1 MLNSGFHITAKGLT
15 MNVNAQSEVASNNVV
30 HSIMA
35 LWEAITYKTFMKL
48 TTKKHFNVTATYN
61 VFLVLSKKFLQLV
74 WQQARL
80 LTDNLNY
87 QMIGCTAISHVRART
102 RFATRSDSLHSNIHC
117 NLLF

>member
-15 MNVNAQSEVASNNVV
+15 MNVNAQLEEASYNAV

-48 TTKKHFNVTATYN
+48 TTKKIFNVTATYN
-61 VFLVLSKKFLQLV
+61 VFLVLSKKVSATCMAASTAADGQLKPPND
-74 WQQARL
+74 WMHS
-80 LTDNLNY
+80 NH
-87 QMIGCTAISHVRART
+87 HVRART